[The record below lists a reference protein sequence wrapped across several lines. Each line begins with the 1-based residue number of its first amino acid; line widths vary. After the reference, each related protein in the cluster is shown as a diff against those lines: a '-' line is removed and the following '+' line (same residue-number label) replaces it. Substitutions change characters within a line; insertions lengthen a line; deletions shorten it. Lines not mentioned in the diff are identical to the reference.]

1 MQIQIGQTRDE
12 KNKLDK
18 SFTASIT
25 LNGELTTD
33 SNVVSPSIIV
43 NYNADYIASNYCYI
57 PAWGRYYFIEDI
69 TVSGKMMTLHLHV
82 DVLKSF
88 SGDIKN
94 SRATITRSSRG
105 NVNIADARAKATERT
120 IIQYRTLGTPF
131 RSAAT
136 YVIVKGV

>member
-18 SFTASIT
+18 SFSASST
-25 LNGELTTD
+25 LNGELTAE

-43 NYNADYIASNYCYI
+43 NYDANYLACNYVFI
-57 PAWGRYYFIEDI
+57 PAWNRYYFIDEI
-69 TVSGKMMTLHLHV
+69 TVNNGLMNINMHC

-88 SGDIKN
+88 SADIKA
-94 SRATITRSSRG
+94 SKGTITRSNRG
-105 NVNIADARAKATERT
+105 SVNIADERARATERS
-120 IIQYRTLGTPF
+120 IIQYRALGTPF

-136 YVIVKGV
+136 FVIVKGV